1 VDSEPYLA
9 GAKTTL
15 PGEGTRNR
23 SGLDSEPKIGQA
35 KTKGPKRAHG
45 APVADTK
52 GKKGMQGKETV
63 GVLPLRCGALYVN
76 TSTQRPELRDR
87 EYNLSV

>member
-1 VDSEPYLA
+1 MTELVFQFSAQPEPFLIVPERWGGSQRALLGWGEDDST
-9 GAKTTL
+9 G
-15 PGEGTRNR
+15 
-23 SGLDSEPKIGQA
+23 
-35 KTKGPKRAHG
+35 RAHG
-45 APVADTK
+45 GPVADTK